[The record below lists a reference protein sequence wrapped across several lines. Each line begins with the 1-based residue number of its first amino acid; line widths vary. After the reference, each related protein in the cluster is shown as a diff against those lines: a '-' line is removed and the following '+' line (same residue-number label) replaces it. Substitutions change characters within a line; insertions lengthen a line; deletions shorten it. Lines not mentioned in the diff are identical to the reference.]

1 MEFISA
7 LRPVSWAT
15 RSRVFH
21 FINKKKKSKQMRETS
36 RSRSGGPSD
45 ALFQIGPLNAPGPD
59 GFPARFFQRNWDVL
73 REDVTLAVRKFFE
86 EGVMPE
92 GVNTTIIVL
101 IPKKEAAD
109 DLKDFRPISLCN
121 VVYKIISKCLANRIR
136 PLLHDII
143 EPNQSAFIPG
153 RMITDNAII
162 AFECLHAIQSGNENA
177 RKFCAYKLDLSK
189 AYDRVEWNYLDGV
202 MRKLGF
208 NDKLINWTMQCVTC
222 DLSSELEWCL
232 AKSIQTNT
240 WTSDKETHCLLISS
254 YLWQMG
260 CQLC

>member
-1 MEFISA
+1 
-7 LRPVSWAT
+7 
-15 RSRVFH
+15 
-21 FINKKKKSKQMRETS
+21 MRETS

-101 IPKKEAAD
+101 IPKKEASD

-143 EPNQSAFIPG
+143 APNQSAFIPG

-208 NDKLINWTMQCVTC
+208 NDKWINWTMQCVTSVTYQVSLNGVLQSPFKPTRGLQTRRPTVS
-222 DLSSELEWCL
+222 LS
-232 AKSIQTNT
+232 
-240 WTSDKETHCLLISS
+240 LLICGRWVVNFAEKGSRVPTCAS
-254 YLWQMG
+254 LGNLQKSAYNITLII
-260 CQLC
+260 CR